1 MQFHGSH
8 MIRSDHDS
16 LPMPV
21 IRGRDNPSVFI
32 GINLHAFPAVSACLY
47 VVDVLFFQFY
57 VWWNEDW
64 TSRKKIT
71 LTGPSSEVTDV
82 PVLIRLH
89 TGNFDFFSASDN
101 GGDVRL
107 AGANGQR

>member
-1 MQFHGSH
+1 MRF
-8 MIRSDHDS
+8 
-16 LPMPV
+16 LP
-21 IRGRDNPSVFI
+21 F
-32 GINLHAFPAVSACLY
+32 LLAFMLLTCS
-47 VVDVLFFQFY
+47 FSSY